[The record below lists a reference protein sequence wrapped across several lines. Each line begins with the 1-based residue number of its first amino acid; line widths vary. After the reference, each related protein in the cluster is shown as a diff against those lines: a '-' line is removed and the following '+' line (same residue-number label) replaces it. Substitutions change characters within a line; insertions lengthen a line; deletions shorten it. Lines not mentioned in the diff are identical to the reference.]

1 MKRGKSQLLAW
12 IGLLIGAVLLLTP
25 ILFALSRS
33 LMSAGEAISSTSLI
47 PEQLRWSNFRLAAQA
62 APVFRFLLNSL
73 IVASVV
79 TLGTIITSS
88 LAAYALVFTEWRGK
102 AIIFAVILSTLM
114 VPWEVTL
121 IPNFLLIRSLRLT
134 DTYAGMILPF
144 IASAFGIFLLR
155 QFFAQIPRDLWDAA
169 RIDGSGHLRFL
180 FRVVLPL
187 GAPGLLTLGFY
198 TFLSAYNMYLWP
210 LLTTNTPTM
219 RTVQVGVRF
228 LLNEESRQYSLIMA
242 GVIIFLIPALGLLLW
257 GNRYLVRGL
266 MAGAVKG

>member
-1 MKRGKSQLLAW
+1 MKRQKSQLLSW
-12 IGLLIGAVLLLTP
+12 IGLLIGAAILLLP
-25 ILFALSRS
+25 VIFALSRS
-33 LMSAGEAISSTSLI
+33 LMSSGEALASTSLL
-47 PEQLRWSNFRLAAQA
+47 PEEFRWQNFRFVIQSN
-62 APVFRFLLNSL
+62 PVFRYLLNSL
-73 IVASVV
+73 LVASLI
-79 TLGTIITSS
+79 TLGAIVTSA
-88 LAAYALVFTEWRGK
+88 LAAYALVFTQWRGR
-102 AIIFAVILSTLM
+102 AIIFSIILSTMM

-121 IPNFLLIRSLRLT
+121 IPNFLLIRGLRLT
-134 DTYAGMILPF
+134 DTYAGLVLPF

-169 RIDGSGHLRFL
+169 RIDGAGHLRFL

-210 LLTTNTPTM
+210 LLTTNKPAM

-228 LLNEESRQYSLIMA
+228 LMNEESRQYPLIMA
-242 GVIIFLIPALGLLLW
+242 GVIIFLLPAMALLLW

>member
-1 MKRGKSQLLAW
+1 MKKSSSLLSW
-12 IGLLIGAVLLLTP
+12 VGLIIGALLLLVP

-33 LMSAGEAISSTSLI
+33 LMLNAEALSSGSLI
-47 PEQLRWSNFRLAAQA
+47 PESLRWGNYLNVIRST
-62 APVFRFLLNSL
+62 PVFRFLLNSL
-73 IVASVV
+73 IVASAV
-79 TLGTIITSS
+79 TLGTIITSA
-88 LAAYALVFTEWRGK
+88 LAAYALVFTQWRGK
-102 AIIFAVILSTLM
+102 KLIFAVILSTLM

-121 IPNFLLIRSLRLT
+121 IPNFLLIRNLRLT
-134 DTYAGMILPF
+134 DSYLGMILPF
-144 IASAFGIFLLR
+144 VASAFGIFLLR

-169 RIDGSGHLRFL
+169 RIDGAGHLRFL

-187 GAPGLLTLGFY
+187 GAPGILTLSFY

-210 LLTTNTPTM
+210 LLTTNTPAM

-228 LLNEESRQYSLIMA
+228 LLNEESRQYPLIMA
-242 GVIIFLIPALGLLLW
+242 GVMIFLLPALALLLW